1 MHFAKQKRR
10 KHIRQM
16 HLPRAVK
23 ISLGQ
28 LEILRHHA
36 EVGILR
42 PKHMPDLP
50 DHFVYPHIASG
61 ISRAV
66 VARKQQLQFFP
77 GSPALPQPKNPAES
91 PDFNQRADPR
101 HQQKVGHARAL
112 PATCGIAPLASP
124 AAGHGFAGYLN
135 LFARLNCSKGY
146 AYVENLAG
154 ASPISSTTH
163 ELSNTVFQSRY
174 CQNTFIFNDTETT

>member
-1 MHFAKQKRR
+1 MHLAKQKWR

-42 PKHMPDLP
+42 AQHMPDLP
-50 DHFVYPHIASG
+50 DHFVHTHIASG
-61 ISRAV
+61 IPRTV
-66 VARKQQLQFFP
+66 VTGKQQFQFFAR
-77 GSPALPQPKNPAES
+77 SPTLPQPKDPAES
-91 PDFNQRADPR
+91 SDFNQRADPR
-101 HQQKVGHARAL
+101 HQQEVRHARAL
-112 PATCGIAPLASP
+112 PATCGSPPLAVSV
-124 AAGHGFAGYLN
+124 AGHGLAGYLN
-135 LFARLNCSKGY
+135 LLARLNCSKGY

-154 ASPISSTTH
+154 ASPISSTTR

-174 CQNTFIFNDTETT
+174 GQNTFSNDAP